1 MSKQNKH
8 KPGVAVFLRS
18 VLFMAV
24 LAVVT
29 VPYGIVLTLLRPL
42 VGPFTRY
49 KVVQGWSRTAMWL
62 IRHML
67 GIDYRVLGRENIP
80 SQPSVILCK
89 HQSAWE
95 TIALQRIF
103 PPQIY
108 VMKRELLRIPFFG
121 WGLGSI
127 PMISIDRSAG
137 KEALQQIGEQGC
149 ERLKSGFWVVV
160 FPEGTRVAPG
170 LTRRYKTGGA
180 YLAVAAGALV
190 VPVAQDAGE
199 LWPRNAF
206 LKYPGTIT
214 VSIGPPID
222 ARGLTPDQV
231 NARVAAWIEAE
242 MRRISPHRYGDD
254 PDAATRTSA

>member
-1 MSKQNKH
+1 
-8 KPGVAVFLRS
+8 
-18 VLFMAV
+18 
-24 LAVVT
+24 
-29 VPYGIVLTLLRPL
+29 
-42 VGPFTRY
+42 
-49 KVVQGWSRTAMWL
+49 
-62 IRHML
+62 
-67 GIDYRVLGRENIP
+67 
-80 SQPSVILCK
+80 
-89 HQSAWE
+89 
-95 TIALQRIF
+95 
-103 PPQIY
+103 
-108 VMKRELLRIPFFG
+108 MKRELLRIPFFG
-121 WGLGSI
+121 WGLGSL

-137 KEALQQIGEQGC
+137 KDALQQIGEQGR

-180 YLAVAAGALV
+180 YLAAEAGALV

-214 VSIGPPID
+214 VSIGPAID